1 MDSLMT
7 NSLTGKVAEKTMD
20 SQVGKDTCCPDLGFK
35 TRVICFLGLYIF
47 GALLAFIGCF
57 GLQNSDDEDYS
68 IGRFIVP
75 YAAGFI
81 LAMGG

>member
-1 MDSLMT
+1 MS

-20 SQVGKDTCCPDLGFK
+20 SQVGKDTLCPDLGIK
-35 TRVICFLGLYIF
+35 VRVACFLGMYVF
-47 GALLAFIGCF
+47 GALLAFIGCL
-57 GLQNSDDEDYS
+57 GLNAHDDDDYS

-75 YAAGFI
+75 YIFGFL